1 MYLVFFICVHAGI
14 ECSVP
19 LVGCSVKLVVG
30 CRVSSSTKSLHHQ
43 PTHHSPTTKVSTG
56 RACPPHPLSIAQNP
70 LSSNHHQINSQVIL
84 LSQMNISERSFD
96 IVTSHINEIGHFPF
110 SMGRRTNCLSGK
122 FGLTKSGSNSGCC
135 WSPAQQYQRSPANPI
150 SSNMCIRKL
159 SFQFLRSFKWQE
171 GRNMND
177 KKRTYPLW
185 PTKLPI
191 QFLLVKTLEEENFSK
206 TSKQSLFFWTC
217 ITFYIFVGT

>member
-1 MYLVFFICVHAGI
+1 MVNLYIWQLSCLDCSLYKKCLWSFSFACMLGLSAVFHWWDVQSNWSLAAA
-14 ECSVP
+14 SP
-19 LVGCSVKLVVG
+19 PPPK
-30 CRVSSSTKSLHHQ
+30 VSTTHQ
-43 PTHHSPTTKVSTG
+43 PTTHPPPKSPPDKPAPHILSQLPKIHFLQSKNYDLSTLYVVHESDSVSNIWTQKI
-56 RACPPHPLSIAQNP
+56 SF
-70 LSSNHHQINSQVIL
+70 
-84 LSQMNISERSFD
+84 QMNISERSFD

-135 WSPAQQYQRSPANPI
+135 WSAAQQYQRSPANPI

-171 GRNMND
+171 GWNMND

-191 QFLLVKTLEEENFSK
+191 
-206 TSKQSLFFWTC
+206 
-217 ITFYIFVGT
+217 